1 MSKTVCRKCPN
12 CGLYHDMT
20 LEQCQCGT
28 EISFVKQ
35 EVLEKNTIPLEQQ
48 GKIDDSLTIY
58 MQRCSECGSE
68 NFTTDIKKRVQR
80 CWNCSKARVRS
91 VDPVL
96 YFENQPAE
104 TLKTAPLSEKSPA
117 EHMEP
122 PNFDN
127 QPQTSPNVTQ
137 AASLP
142 PKPSWGNVLRKLK
155 SSRLVMTSVRYGRHS
170 FSVLSAA
177 GAVPIMLGRDAFQKD
192 FLQQDKRVG
201 NRHCEIYFKD
211 GTWYVKDN
219 ASQNGT
225 FVNGSYIG
233 ENGVEQLKDGDLLKL
248 GHNDDSMEF
257 RVSVINE

>member
-1 MSKTVCRKCPN
+1 M
-12 CGLYHDMT
+12 
-20 LEQCQCGT
+20 
-28 EISFVKQ
+28 IFVKQ
-35 EVLEKNTIPLEQQ
+35 EVLEKDTIPLEQQ
-48 GKIDDSLTIY
+48 GEIDDSLTIY
-58 MQRCSECGSE
+58 LQRCSECGSE

-91 VDPVL
+91 VDPML
-96 YFENQPAE
+96 YFENQPVKPLETASLAE
-104 TLKTAPLSEKSPA
+104 KKPA
-117 EHMEP
+117 ERAEIPHS
-122 PNFDN
+122 DN
-127 QPQTSPNVTQ
+127 HSQTSPNIAE

-170 FSVLSAA
+170 FPISSVA
-177 GAVPIMLGRDAFQKD
+177 GVVPVMLGREAFQKD
-192 FLQQDKRVG
+192 FLRQDKRVG

-225 FVNGSYIG
+225 FLNGTYIG
-233 ENGVEQLKDGDLLKL
+233 ENGVSPLKDGDLLKL

-257 RVSVINE
+257 RVSVIDE